1 VSYQLEL
8 CFWLGA
14 AMQKLNWSLCIAAI
28 DRLYQ
33 LRRDPSVEIIQ
44 SLHQK
49 EAAMTKQTQ
58 IDLAAL
64 GVIFS
69 LGFLAIA
76 TALIA

>member
-1 VSYQLEL
+1 
-8 CFWLGA
+8 
-14 AMQKLNWSLCIAAI
+14 M
-28 DRLYQ
+28 YQ
-33 LRRDPSVEIIQ
+33 LRRDPFLGITQ

-69 LGFLAIA
+69 LGVLAIA

>member
-1 VSYQLEL
+1 VLNQLEL

-28 DRLYQ
+28 NRMYQ
-33 LRRDPSVEIIQ
+33 LRRDPFLGITQ

-69 LGFLAIA
+69 LGVLAIA